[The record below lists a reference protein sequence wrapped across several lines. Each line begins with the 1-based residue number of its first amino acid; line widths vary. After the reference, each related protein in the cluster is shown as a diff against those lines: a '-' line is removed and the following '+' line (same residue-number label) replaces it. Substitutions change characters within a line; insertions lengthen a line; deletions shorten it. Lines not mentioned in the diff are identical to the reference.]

1 MKQKLSCLT
10 LSIALLASSNWC
22 NATNRYVSAGCDGD
36 GLSWA
41 TAKGSIKSAV
51 ESCHTGDT
59 VFVSSGLYNEYVSI
73 VDGVNILGGY
83 NADTGARNIET
94 FETILDG
101 TGLGK
106 YLIVKYDSPC
116 ENPTL
121 IEGLTLQN
129 AEHSSDGGAAYIRA
143 NRRSGARRRAP
154 AGGCRTPPGGP
165 SPPRRAAPPSR
176 AGAAP
181 PR

>member
-22 NATNRYVSAGCDGD
+22 NAANRYVSAGSDGD

-41 TAKGSIKSAV
+41 TAKSSIKSAG
-51 ESCHTGDT
+51 ESCPTGDT

-83 NADTGARNIET
+83 NADTGARDIET

-129 AEHSSDGGAAYIRA
+129 AEEEQLI
-143 NRRSGARRRAP
+143 SGRILLFRNAVSK
-154 AGGCRTPPGGP
+154 TVKDKTEEEF
-165 SPPRRAAPPSR
+165 SMMEEL
-176 AGAAP
+176 
-181 PR
+181 

>member
-94 FETILDG
+94 FE
-101 TGLGK
+101 
-106 YLIVKYDSPC
+106 
-116 ENPTL
+116 
-121 IEGLTLQN
+121 
-129 AEHSSDGGAAYIRA
+129 IR
-143 NRRSGARRRAP
+143 
-154 AGGCRTPPGGP
+154 TEE
-165 SPPRRAAPPSR
+165 
-176 AGAAP
+176 
-181 PR
+181 

>member
-22 NATNRYVSAGCDGD
+22 NAANRYVSAGSDGD

-83 NADTGARNIET
+83 NADTGARDIET

-116 ENPTL
+116 ENP
-121 IEGLTLQN
+121 
-129 AEHSSDGGAAYIRA
+129 SY
-143 NRRSGARRRAP
+143 
-154 AGGCRTPPGGP
+154 
-165 SPPRRAAPPSR
+165 APPPVPVVRYVTPVVLSKTVSCEAIKANMEPYATR
-176 AGAAP
+176 TAVSSETVLSITI
-181 PR
+181 RQQ

>member
-1 MKQKLSCLT
+1 
-10 LSIALLASSNWC
+10 
-22 NATNRYVSAGCDGD
+22 
-36 GLSWA
+36 
-41 TAKGSIKSAV
+41 
-51 ESCHTGDT
+51 
-59 VFVSSGLYNEYVSI
+59 VSSGLYNEYVSI

-83 NADTGARNIET
+83 NADTGARDIET

-143 NRRSGARRRAP
+143 ILLFRNAVSK
-154 AGGCRTPPGGP
+154 TVKDKTEEEF
-165 SPPRRAAPPSR
+165 SMMEEL
-176 AGAAP
+176 
-181 PR
+181 